1 MAKAS
6 QEPEKAVEPEAAPE
20 PKATESKPNDGTW
33 PKSEHVLHAEALY
46 GRPAWLVEHVLSGV
60 DAHEALNVDFVQ
72 VKIDEYLSTP
82 TVTEG

>member
-6 QEPEKAVEPEAAPE
+6 QEPEKAEEPEAAPKPE
-20 PKATESKPNDGTW
+20 ATKSKPNDGTW

-60 DAHEALNVDFVQ
+60 DAHEMLDQHYVQ
-72 VKIDEYLSTP
+72 QAIDAYLSAP
-82 TVTEG
+82 TTTEG